1 MKSQQRHEL
10 KSHELQKL
18 VARISPVWEAY
29 GNGILLVVA
38 AVILVAGVAVWLVR
52 SSNASV
58 SAGWTRYAACRDAEM
73 YANVADDFPDT
84 EVGAWARLKEAE
96 AHLQSGVRLS
106 FEDRSAGVSDLK
118 KAKES
123 FDKLLEAGSVPAT
136 VRERGLYGLARC
148 LETTSDGDTGAAVK
162 SYEKLLK
169 EFPETIYKE
178 LAEERREDLKTGS
191 TQDFYAWFHKQ
202 KPNREDRANPF
213 GGFPTGHPPFDSG
226 NSFGQPTL
234 PEIPDLLQMP
244 DAPDDAASPDEAD
257 APDAPADNGKQPAP
271 DKNDSA
277 GNKPSVPESKSD
289 KPSTTP
295 DPK

>member
-18 VARISPVWEAY
+18 AAKISPVWEAY

-38 AVILVAGVAVWLVR
+38 AIILVAGVAVWLVR

-58 SAGWTRYAACRDAEM
+58 SAGWTRYAACRDAET

-84 EVGAWARLKEAE
+84 KVGAWARLKEAE

-106 FEDRSAGVSDLK
+106 FEHRPDGVSDLK

-123 FDKLLEAGSVPAT
+123 FDKLLDAGSVPAA

-148 LETTSDGDTGAAVK
+148 LEATSGRDTGPAVK
-162 SYEKLLK
+162 TYQKLLK
-169 EFPETIYKE
+169 EFPDSVYNG
-178 LAEERREDLKTGS
+178 LAEERIENLKTGS
-191 TQDFYAWFHKQ
+191 AQEFYAWFHKQ
-202 KPNREDRANPF
+202 NPKRGDRANPF
-213 GGFPTGHPPFDSG
+213 GGLPAGHPPFDSG
-226 NSFGQPTL
+226 NLFDRPTL

-244 DAPDDAASPDEAD
+244 DAPD
-257 APDAPADNGKQPAP
+257 APAENGKQPAP